1 MIWRQSLKC
10 VFDAVMVFSALVF
23 LPPVDVLVALLVR
36 ARLECP
42 IMFKQDRPGKDAV
55 LFRILKF
62 LITLDAN
69 VPHGKSMLGSERL
82 IPSHKGKQPG
92 SNGPMFSNQRGVVPV
107 ENGLSG
113 IGRRF
118 A

>member
-1 MIWRQSLKC
+1 MIWRKSLKRILD
-10 VFDAVMVFSALVF
+10 VITVFSALVF

-69 VPHGKSMLGSERL
+69 GPYGKPLLDGERL
-82 IPSHKGKQPG
+82 IPSHKGEQLG
-92 SNGPMFSNQRGVVPV
+92 SNRLMFYHHTGVVAV
-107 ENGLSG
+107 ENGLLG
-113 IGRRF
+113 IGSRV